1 MLFEM
6 NRIGML
12 IEISHLSE
20 TAMIAALRTAKAPVL
35 LINSAPSSFCNSTNV
50 APIPDRVLRFVYSYD
65 FLNSYSFHRNSL
77 FNFQFIT
84 RQWWCYYAKSGAL
97 W

>member
-50 APIPDRVLRFVYSYD
+50 APIPDRVLRFVY
-65 FLNSYSFHRNSL
+65 FLL
-77 FNFQFIT
+77 LLNFLAAAIQNFLYHFQLIT
-84 RQWWCYYAKSGAL
+84 
-97 W
+97 

>member
-20 TAMIAALRTAKAPVL
+20 PAMVATLRTAKAPVL
-35 LINSAPSSFCNSTNV
+35 LINSAPQSFCNSTNV
-50 APIPDRVLRFVYSYD
+50 APIPDHVLGFVMRLIFYLCCSCMYVVV
-65 FLNSYSFHRNSL
+65 
-77 FNFQFIT
+77 
-84 RQWWCYYAKSGAL
+84 
-97 W
+97 

>member
-1 MLFEM
+1 M

-20 TAMIAALRTAKAPVL
+20 PAMIAALRTAKAPVL

-50 APIPDRVLRFVYSYD
+50 AAIPDRVLRYTPDSRFFKIEPFLLFV
-65 FLNSYSFHRNSL
+65 FFCSF
-77 FNFQFIT
+77 
-84 RQWWCYYAKSGAL
+84 
-97 W
+97 